1 LFSAPL
7 VYRQQPPARAL
18 YFSLQALAFALIDR
32 KSLAFVTNSK
42 YRYIL
47 RHTPWRAGL
56 RGKCCH
62 KQQGKRQDFSQPND
76 TTI

>member
-1 LFSAPL
+1 MDNH
-7 VYRQQPPARAL
+7 QW
-18 YFSLQALAFALIDR
+18 IDR

-62 KQQGKRQDFSQPND
+62 KQQGKGQDFSQPND